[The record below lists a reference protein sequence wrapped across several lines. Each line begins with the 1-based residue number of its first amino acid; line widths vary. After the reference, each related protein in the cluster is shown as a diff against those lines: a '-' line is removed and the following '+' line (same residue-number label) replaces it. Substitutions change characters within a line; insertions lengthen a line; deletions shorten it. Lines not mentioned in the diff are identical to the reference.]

1 MLNFFVHRQFIESWQ
16 KLSEDERD
24 AVHRL
29 LQILEQGNVTP
40 GMRPHKVGSFLSL
53 SPNMDL
59 RIIATILGDKTT
71 FIHVGHHD
79 AAYQWAKQK
88 SLLVTEIGSTE
99 IIDVSELVSSLR
111 ETTTDSYPLPMP
123 IQDILSI
130 EDDDV
135 FLQAITEM
143 SPEWQEWLLS
153 AHTNSNISAPAPINS
168 SLVFCPSD
176 DIELTKALKL
186 DIPAW
191 HLFLHAIQREAVD
204 DLTSKSIV
212 ITGGPGTGKTVVL
225 LNRILSYAPKGKD
238 EDCSVLLTYSADL
251 ATYLQKK
258 LKAVSTRY
266 ISVYPIYL
274 LGGKI
279 PDNVFEKNAFKT
291 VRFEINQGRL
301 YKIYKDRERIF
312 VRELLVD
319 ELQDIT
325 PEVSQIL
332 QSLIAS
338 GFTKVIVAADLDQ
351 TIYNVN
357 QKVTSSIIQ
366 LCEKKYE
373 LAYCY
378 RSTRQIIEKA
388 AEWLSTFNI
397 KTSNNDVFAL
407 SGPSV
412 RFLACKDSSHQVEV
426 SANVMRD
433 LQNRYDQNSLALIY
447 CQYSNPS
454 FKGLSKEV
462 EVLKKHPELKY
473 FHHFANTTKGKE
485 YFAGVLFISDS
496 FLKKDL
502 NIEEKRLRINTLYVA
517 LTRFRDEVT
526 VVYPKGC
533 AIEPYL
539 KKINQVPEDK
549 TPS

>member
-1 MLNFFVHRQFIESWQ
+1 
-16 KLSEDERD
+16 
-24 AVHRL
+24 
-29 LQILEQGNVTP
+29 
-40 GMRPHKVGSFLSL
+40 
-53 SPNMDL
+53 
-59 RIIATILGDKTT
+59 
-71 FIHVGHHD
+71 
-79 AAYQWAKQK
+79 
-88 SLLVTEIGSTE
+88 
-99 IIDVSELVSSLR
+99 
-111 ETTTDSYPLPMP
+111 
-123 IQDILSI
+123 
-130 EDDDV
+130 
-135 FLQAITEM
+135 
-143 SPEWQEWLLS
+143 
-153 AHTNSNISAPAPINS
+153 
-168 SLVFCPSD
+168 
-176 DIELTKALKL
+176 
-186 DIPAW
+186 
-191 HLFLHAIQREAVD
+191 
-204 DLTSKSIV
+204 
-212 ITGGPGTGKTVVL
+212 
-225 LNRILSYAPKGKD
+225 
-238 EDCSVLLTYSADL
+238 
-251 ATYLQKK
+251 
-258 LKAVSTRY
+258 
-266 ISVYPIYL
+266 L

-357 QKVTSSIIQ
+357 EKVTSSMIE

-407 SGPSV
+407 SGPVV
-412 RFLACKDSSHQVEV
+412 RFITCEDSSHQVEA

-462 EVLKKHPELKY
+462 EVLKKHPELKH

-485 YFAGVLFISDS
+485 YFAGVLFISDT

-526 VVYPKGC
+526 VVYSEGC
-533 AIEPYL
+533 AIEPNL
-539 KKINQVPEDK
+539 KKINQLPEDK
-549 TPS
+549 ILS